1 MQFILTQEEYNKLRN
16 SVSKEKSE
24 PEHSSVFAADL
35 VQMLHKSRTEI
46 FRSSEHLGA
55 EALNLQ
61 VKLDDI
67 PIQLRRLIERHVRN

>member
-1 MQFILTQEEYNKLRN
+1 MQFILTQEEMDKL
-16 SVSKEKSE
+16 KGAIEAKE